1 MKNRRKWSILLQIKR
16 PPSRRKRK
24 RRAREIGLDRYGRCL
39 PLGEQKNPYQILGLP
54 ESADRELVE
63 KKYGALVRQYKQRT
77 DEYGTT
83 NEDLDYYNEITKAYN
98 EIMGIDGD
106 YTDTDPTNII
116 PYSIRK
122 KWHKISSFF
131 DSYKLL
137 ICGGLLIVVIG
148 VLTYLQLKDA
158 SKQDLY
164 IKFVGA
170 FSSGYADSEDGYID
184 RQIADKSTIVEE
196 PLVSYFTVVDGETS
210 LLDQSAKN
218 GAVQFRSEFTGGAL
232 DIIIIDKENLD
243 VYVDQLVFLR
253 LDDFLEEHK
262 EDPGFS
268 NLDLYHY
275 ENTGEEDD
283 RTQSGVYAIEISS
296 MEFFEGM
303 NLVKRYPEERQT
315 MYLAIAR
322 TSKNLEKAKAF
333 AAEVIATNK
342 E

>member
-1 MKNRRKWSILLQIKR
+1 M
-16 PPSRRKRK
+16 
-24 RRAREIGLDRYGRCL
+24 
-39 PLGEQKNPYQILGLP
+39 GEQKNPYQILGLP
-54 ESADRELVE
+54 ENADRELVE

-170 FSSGYADSEDGYID
+170 FSSGYADSEDGYI
-184 RQIADKSTIVEE
+184 A
-196 PLVSYFTVVDGETS
+196 VSYTHLTLPTI
-210 LLDQSAKN
+210 LL
-218 GAVQFRSEFTGGAL
+218 V
-232 DIIIIDKENLD
+232 
-243 VYVDQLVFLR
+243 
-253 LDDFLEEHK
+253 
-262 EDPGFS
+262 
-268 NLDLYHY
+268 
-275 ENTGEEDD
+275 
-283 RTQSGVYAIEISS
+283 
-296 MEFFEGM
+296 
-303 NLVKRYPEERQT
+303 
-315 MYLAIAR
+315 
-322 TSKNLEKAKAF
+322 
-333 AAEVIATNK
+333 
-342 E
+342 